1 MTRILE
7 IRSGRIRTHDKDF
20 GDPNYNQLNYTP
32 QRAGLWPAFFN
43 PKHFTFRSF

>member
-32 QRAGLWPAFFN
+32 LTSSNLILKGSKLEE
-43 PKHFTFRSF
+43 K